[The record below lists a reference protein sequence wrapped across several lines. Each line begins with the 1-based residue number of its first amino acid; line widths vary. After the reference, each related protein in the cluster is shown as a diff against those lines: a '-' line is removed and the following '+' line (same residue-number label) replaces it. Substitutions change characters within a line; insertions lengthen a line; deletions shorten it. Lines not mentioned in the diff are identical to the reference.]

1 MSIPTAPSCRFTSS
15 ASRSYGASGGTRQVN
30 RNRVPESS
38 DAAAAGSNLKVAASR
53 GIAQLRGQ
61 IGPVDATPYEFS
73 AFLTTASRLTARFN
87 ARRIAADLSCGAS
100 GFKTMT
106 YWYRRVN
113 VNNEIEFAFSREG
126 RASGPTS
133 QSISV
138 RPRSISAHAVRT
150 LGNISTRTEASS
162 GRPR

>member
-1 MSIPTAPSCRFTSS
+1 TYGRSSVGPLISSVSIASYSRFAPRRACSSYDTSSGTMSIPTAPSCRFTSS

-73 AFLTTASRLTARFN
+73 AFLTTASLWTARFN

-126 RASGPTS
+126 RAS
-133 QSISV
+133 
-138 RPRSISAHAVRT
+138 
-150 LGNISTRTEASS
+150 
-162 GRPR
+162 